1 MSQSINMIEALS
13 VVIRPLVGAV
23 SSSLVDL
30 QSRGVSQSP
39 TRELEGS
46 VSWVVICN

>member
-1 MSQSINMIEALS
+1 MMEVVSA
-13 VVIRPLVGAV
+13 VIRPSLVGAV
-23 SSSLVDL
+23 SSSLVDM